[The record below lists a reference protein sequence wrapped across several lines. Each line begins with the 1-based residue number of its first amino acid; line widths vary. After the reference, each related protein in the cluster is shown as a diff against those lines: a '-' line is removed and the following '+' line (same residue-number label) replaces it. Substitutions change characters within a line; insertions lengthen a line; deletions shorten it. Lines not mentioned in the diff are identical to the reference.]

1 MKASWFLV
9 GISLGVLA
17 AVVWHARPVVVVV
30 DAPAPLPLTRV
41 VHVDATDITYGGRVV
56 ATVQGATCPDSPC
69 MFVDGLFDALIRD
82 PSRGPMI
89 RLEIADV
96 IPAALVCRLIAT
108 IQRAGDDAVVAS
120 LSWEDPRL

>member
-1 MKASWFLV
+1 M
-9 GISLGVLA
+9 GISLGVLGA
-17 AVVWHARPVVVVV
+17 LAVTWHAHPVVVVV
-30 DAPAPLPLTRV
+30 DSPPPPPAIAARI
-41 VHVDATDITYGGRVV
+41 VHVDATDVTYNGRVV
-56 ATVQGATCPDSPC
+56 ATVQGAMCPDSPC
-69 MFVDGLFDALIRD
+69 MIVDGLFDALIRD